1 MIREASICSVKIT
14 TKRAK
19 KTWSKGKN
27 WNFDMNLRRPVRLQL
42 SRKQDSYLADQSTT
56 VLRCIWE
63 CSSQILV
70 RRATKRPLRPKIGT
84 ARRTQNIPY
93 PGCIVTPVCPSSS
106 TGSHSLPLPHVYF
119 TSYIV
124 SDVSSTPIALC
135 GRQGKFTRNC
145 GKRFLGNAKWRQTT
159 QIAHNKYLMLLCMC
173 K

>member
-1 MIREASICSVKIT
+1 MIREASICSVTIT

-93 PGCIVTPVCPSSS
+93 PCCIIFVTPVCARV
-106 TGSHSLPLPHVYF
+106 LPQGTLPHVCF
-119 TSYIV
+119 TLYTV
-124 SDVSSTPIALC
+124 SDVSKYTHSSLWSS
-135 GRQGKFTRNC
+135 RQVQQELWEAFPGK
-145 GKRFLGNAKWRQTT
+145 
-159 QIAHNKYLMLLCMC
+159 C
-173 K
+173 KMAANNTNRS